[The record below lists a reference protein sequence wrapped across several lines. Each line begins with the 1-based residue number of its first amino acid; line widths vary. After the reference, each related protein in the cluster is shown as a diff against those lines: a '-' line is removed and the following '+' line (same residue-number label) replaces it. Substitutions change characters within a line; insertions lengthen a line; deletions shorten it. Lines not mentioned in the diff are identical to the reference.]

1 MPNVYRNNNK
11 KLDVRTATDR
21 ELANSQIDY
30 FIDKG
35 LMNSPVDVDVNRMN
49 FFTDEFES
57 LSSKEQDK
65 LINKVGS
72 EWWDEVA
79 KEYMNNIY
87 TDKLIDKTEEGDI
100 LDWWNIQLKNN
111 SISFDEMFGIKNY
124 LQQISN
130 NNAVLKEQLNGYII

>member
-79 KEYMNNIY
+79 KDYMNNIY

-124 LQQISN
+124 LKQISN

>member
-79 KEYMNNIY
+79 KNYMNNIY

-111 SISFDEMFGIKNY
+111 SISFDKMFGIKNY

-130 NNAVLKEQLNGYII
+130 NNAVLKEQLQGYII

>member
-1 MPNVYRNNNK
+1 MMPNVYRNNKN
-11 KLDVRTATDR
+11 LDVKTATDR

-35 LMNSPVDVDVNRMN
+35 LMNSPQNVNVNRMN

-65 LINKVGS
+65 LINKVGN
-72 EWWDEVA
+72 EWWNQVA
-79 KEYMNNIY
+79 KDYMNNIY

-111 SISFDEMFGIKNY
+111 TISFDEIFGIKNY
-124 LQQISN
+124 LKQISN
-130 NNAVLKEQLNGYII
+130 NNAVLKEQLKGYII

>member
-72 EWWDEVA
+72 EWWNEVA
-79 KEYMNNIY
+79 KDYMNNIY

-124 LQQISN
+124 LKQISN

>member
-11 KLDVRTATDR
+11 KLDVRTATDK

-79 KEYMNNIY
+79 KDYMNNIY

-124 LQQISN
+124 LKQISN